1 MEGMECVLSREG
13 MYLYRLPGARWGLV
27 VPQGALGLRLDGN
40 ADVFSNLNALHAALC
55 PSAEGPLYEAVI
67 VRTEMSGPFYR
78 AGIPEYPGAVYGF
91 PQTDTA
97 ELRVN
102 GCAVPV
108 MAEAQKTS
116 GGTSRTY
123 NGVLELKRAA
133 VAGETVVEGRM
144 LRTVETPLL
153 AAAARTPEQD
163 VPVLGKE
170 QDKYGMEAKGSG
182 GHVEVALN
190 AGEGEAL
197 MVPVVYDRGWRAR
210 RNGMEAPVERW
221 GN

>member
-1 MEGMECVLSREG
+1 MECVLFREG

-27 VPQGALGLRLDGN
+27 VSQGALGLRLDEN

-55 PSAEGPLYEAVI
+55 PSAEGPLYVP
-67 VRTEMSGPFYR
+67 VTMRTEMSGPFYR

-102 GCAVPV
+102 GCAVSV

-123 NGVLELKRAA
+123 NGE
-133 VAGETVVEGRM
+133 
-144 LRTVETPLL
+144 
-153 AAAARTPEQD
+153 
-163 VPVLGKE
+163 
-170 QDKYGMEAKGSG
+170 
-182 GHVEVALN
+182 
-190 AGEGEAL
+190 
-197 MVPVVYDRGWRAR
+197 
-210 RNGMEAPVERW
+210 
-221 GN
+221 